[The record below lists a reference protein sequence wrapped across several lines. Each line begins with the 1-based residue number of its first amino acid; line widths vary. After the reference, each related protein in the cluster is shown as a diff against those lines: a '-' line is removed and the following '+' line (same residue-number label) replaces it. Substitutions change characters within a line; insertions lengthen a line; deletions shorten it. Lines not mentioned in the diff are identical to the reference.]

1 MMKKTI
7 TILTVTALVLAIM
20 TLTLCFFAYGPK
32 TKTPDASAAAETE
45 ATTEAATE
53 VSTEA
58 PTEAVTEAP
67 TEATTDVITEEMTE
81 APVDMDLEASVYYTE
96 NSSLEAEPGVTP
108 DRITGRIFEGYPADV
123 RATPMNWAV
132 CRNLTM
138 DGVDMDVPVNLLF
151 KWEDIKQIKPG
162 DGVQLYDKLILVE
175 DVYGEE
181 ITGPGLI
188 AINGGKYFFR
198 HHPALYGGGTLGW
211 GTTEEDCMFVYDLYF
226 SAHTIVRDV
235 HVDFNYPERFD
246 FTVGMDSLERAEF
259 VEKYGGK
266 KFMATCDYGTAF
278 GIISVDIPD
287 TGADDVE

>member
-7 TILTVTALVLAIM
+7 TILTITALVLAIV
-20 TLTLCFFAYGPK
+20 TLALCLYVYGIK
-32 TKTPDASAAAETE
+32 TKTPAASATPETQ

-81 APVDMDLEASVYYTE
+81 APVEMDLEASVYHSE

-123 RATPMNWAV
+123 HATPMNWAV

-151 KWEDIKQIKPG
+151 KWEEIKQIKPG

-211 GTTEEDCMFVYDLYF
+211 GTTEEDCMFVYDLYL

-235 HVDFNYPERFD
+235 HVDFNYPERFV
-246 FTVGMDSLERAEF
+246 FSVGMDDLERAEF

-266 KFMATCDYGTAF
+266 KFMATCSYGTAF
-278 GIISVDIPD
+278 GSIRVDIPD
-287 TGADDVE
+287 TDDLE